1 MQDQLTCIQA
11 ALHPLHAVPAHDE
24 WNLGELGGLLSEAPP
39 VPAAVL
45 VGMVPRAQGLQVLL
59 TRRTDAL
66 RHHAGQVS
74 FPGGR
79 IEAGDRDPC
88 AAALRETAEE
98 VGIAASLIQPLGY
111 LDPLR
116 TVTGFRVLPLVA
128 VITPDYV
135 ASPDPREVD
144 EVFEVSFDYLMS
156 PSNLRSMQVTLA
168 GRPRT
173 VLEFVGFDSSAGSSG
188 RRIWGVSASILLN
201 LRERMENTR

>member
-1 MQDQLTCIQA
+1 MQDLLIRIQA
-11 ALHPLHAVPAHDE
+11 ALHPLHAVPAHDG
-24 WNLGELGGLLSEAPP
+24 WNLDELSGLLPDAPP

-45 VGMVPRAQGLQVLL
+45 VGLVPRAQGLQVLL

-79 IEAGDRDPC
+79 VEAGDRDAC

-98 VGIAASLIQPLGY
+98 VGIAAALIQPLGY

-116 TVTGFRVLPLVA
+116 TVTGFRVLPMVA

-156 PSNLRSMQVTLA
+156 PSNLRSMQVTLG

-173 VLEFVGFDSSAGSSG
+173 VLEFVGSGSSAGSSG

>member
-1 MQDQLTCIQA
+1 MQDPLIRVQA
-11 ALHPLHAVPAHDE
+11 ALHPLHAVPVHDG
-24 WNLGELGGLLSEAPP
+24 WNLDELSGLLPDAPP

-45 VGMVPRAQGLQVLL
+45 VGIVPRRQGLQVLL

-66 RHHAGQVS
+66 RNHAGQVS

-79 IEAGDRDPC
+79 VEAGDRDAC

-98 VGIAASLIQPLGY
+98 VGIAAPLIQPMGY

-156 PSNLRSMQVTLA
+156 PSNLRSVQVTLG

-173 VLEFVGFDSSAGSSG
+173 VLEFVDPGSSG

>member
-1 MQDQLTCIQA
+1 MQHQLIRIQS
-11 ALHPLHAVPAHDE
+11 ALHPLHAPPAHDGGH
-24 WNLGELGGLLSEAPP
+24 LDELTGLVPDSPP
-39 VPAAVL
+39 IPAAVL
-45 VGMVPRAQGLQVLL
+45 VGMVPRAEGLQVLL
-59 TRRTDAL
+59 TRRTAAL

-79 IEAGDRDPC
+79 VETDDRDAC

-98 VGIAASLIQPLGY
+98 VGIASSLIRPLGY
-111 LDPLR
+111 LDSLR

-156 PSNLRSMQVTLA
+156 PSNLRRVQVTFA

-173 VLEFVGFDSSAGSSG
+173 VLEFVDPGSSG

-201 LRERMENTR
+201 LRERMENTG

>member
-1 MQDQLTCIQA
+1 
-11 ALHPLHAVPAHDE
+11 
-24 WNLGELGGLLSEAPP
+24 
-39 VPAAVL
+39 
-45 VGMVPRAQGLQVLL
+45 MVPRAQGLHVLL

-79 IEAGDRDPC
+79 VEAGDRDAC
-88 AAALRETAEE
+88 ATALRETAEE
-98 VGIAASLIQPLGY
+98 VGIAASLIRPLGY

-135 ASPDPREVD
+135 AAPDPREVD
-144 EVFEVSFDYLMS
+144 EVFEVPFDYLMS
-156 PSNLRSMQVTLA
+156 PSNLRTVQVTLG

-173 VLEFVGFDSSAGSSG
+173 VLEFVGPGSSG

>member
-1 MQDQLTCIQA
+1 MRDQLIRIQA
-11 ALHPLHAVPAHDE
+11 ALHPLHAVPVHDG
-24 WNLGELGGLLSEAPP
+24 WNLDELSGLLPATPP
-39 VPAAVL
+39 IPAAVL
-45 VGMVPRAQGLQVLL
+45 VGVVPREQGLQVLL

-79 IEAGDRDPC
+79 VEAGDRDAC

-98 VGIAASLIQPLGY
+98 VGIAAPLIQPLGY

-135 ASPDPREVD
+135 AAPDPREVD
-144 EVFEVSFDYLMS
+144 EVFEVAFDYLMS
-156 PSNLRSMQVTLA
+156 PSNLRSVQVTLG

-173 VLEFVGFDSSAGSSG
+173 VLEFVDPGSSG

-201 LRERMENTR
+201 LRTRMENTR

>member
-1 MQDQLTCIQA
+1 MQEQLIRIQA
-11 ALHPLHAVPAHDE
+11 ALHPLQAVPSHDG
-24 WNLGELGGLLSEAPP
+24 WNLDELSGLLPDAPP

-45 VGMVPRAQGLQVLL
+45 VGIVPRARGLQVLL
-59 TRRTDAL
+59 TRRTGAL

-79 IEAGDRDPC
+79 VEAGDRDAC

-98 VGIAASLIQPLGY
+98 VGIAAPLIQPLGY

-135 ASPDPREVD
+135 AAPDPREVD

-156 PSNLRSMQVTLA
+156 PTNLRSVQVTLG

-173 VLEFVGFDSSAGSSG
+173 VLEFVDPGSSG

>member
-1 MQDQLTCIQA
+1 MQDQLIRIQA
-11 ALHPLHAVPAHDE
+11 ALHPLHAVPVRDG
-24 WNLGELGGLLSEAPP
+24 WNLDELAGLLPDTTP
-39 VPAAVL
+39 IPAAVL
-45 VGMVPRAQGLQVLL
+45 VGVVPRAQGLHVLL
-59 TRRTDAL
+59 TRRTNAL

-79 IEAGDRDPC
+79 VEAGDRDAC
-88 AAALRETAEE
+88 ATAMRETAEE

-144 EVFEVSFDYLMS
+144 EVFEVPFDYLMS
-156 PSNLRSMQVTLA
+156 PSNLRSVQVMLG

-173 VLEFVGFDSSAGSSG
+173 VLEFVDSDSSAGSSG

-201 LRERMENTR
+201 LRERMEITR